1 MSLYSA
7 LYAGV
12 SGLNAQSTA
21 MATVA
26 DNITNINTVGYKGE
40 NAQFQTLVSG
50 GQIAGSYSA
59 GGVAAAPQAMIS
71 AQGVLQVSASKTDM
85 GINGAGFF
93 VTRDGTGTNSTISY
107 TRAGSFKPD
116 DQGYLS
122 NAAGYYLQG
131 WKLDAAGKYVNNGSV
146 SSLQPVKVSDLTG
159 TATPTTKIEVR
170 ANLQSTTPAV
180 TSYTAGDMASGAAVP
195 SFSRPV
201 QVYDA
206 QGGAHNV
213 TLGFIKTGPNTWA
226 SEIYAVPASDV
237 TATGGLLASG
247 AVAFHPDGSLDQ
259 TNSSPALFGALTVGW
274 SNGAG
279 SGPIKLNL
287 GSNGGLDGLTQ
298 FGGKSALISSNVD
311 GGALGNVAS
320 MDISAT
326 GVVSAVFDDGS
337 TRAVFQLPLATFQ
350 NPDGL
355 TRLPGNNYAVSQAS
369 GNVAINSP
377 GALGAG
383 TISPSTLEASTV
395 DLAQEFTDMIRF
407 QRAYGASS
415 KIITT
420 VDQMLQEVTQLKQ

>member
-259 TNSSPALFGALTVGW
+259 TNSRSGAFRYPDRWLEQRRRLRSDQAQPGKQWW
-274 SNGAG
+274 S
-279 SGPIKLNL
+279 
-287 GSNGGLDGLTQ
+287 
-298 FGGKSALISSNVD
+298 
-311 GGALGNVAS
+311 
-320 MDISAT
+320 
-326 GVVSAVFDDGS
+326 
-337 TRAVFQLPLATFQ
+337 
-350 NPDGL
+350 
-355 TRLPGNNYAVSQAS
+355 
-369 GNVAINSP
+369 
-377 GALGAG
+377 
-383 TISPSTLEASTV
+383 
-395 DLAQEFTDMIRF
+395 
-407 QRAYGASS
+407 
-415 KIITT
+415 
-420 VDQMLQEVTQLKQ
+420 